1 MSKRASGCDMVLHKD
16 APDRMVINACV
27 LESEGCI
34 DTEKLFLNCCCERG
48 SQNFECDNTFWLDS
62 SSLSH
67 HGVRFSFMGKKGG
80 GLWRRLEYC
89 LGENSEPHLLGRMKI
104 HDSGG
109 GVETIAFTREKAVTF
124 WDAFDQMVRNTMG
137 RIPDKDACF
146 VDLSESTCEIP
157 VGFSAS
163 ASNEKLKEL
172 PFDFQCGYVG
182 YIGYE
187 MKEQCGGSRKHVSNL
202 PNSSFFFA
210 DQVIAVDHES
220 NKIYL
225 VELSE
230 EKMRAPSTWMRKVL
244 ANMCGRIDLGDFSKK
259 AEAVLG
265 SRNLMEGLKW
275 SRSHQEY
282 IADIEACKSYLLDGE
297 SYEICLTN
305 RLKSGRGGSN
315 PLAYY
320 HLLRKRNPAP
330 YSAFLNFGSSA
341 PGVDTFAICCSSPER
356 FLKLDGSGTLEA
368 KPIKGTIRRGT
379 STEEDRDLYNTLC
392 QSNKD
397 RAENLMIVD
406 LLRNDL
412 GRVSEI
418 GSVHVPKLMD
428 IESYARVH
436 QMVSTVRG
444 KKASDM
450 SSIDCIRCAFPAGS
464 MTGAPKI
471 RTMEIIDKLEGEA
484 RGIYSG
490 TIGYISSQSGAFDL
504 NVVIRTAVLSS
515 KEVII
520 GAGGAITIQ
529 SDAESEFEEIEVKSD
544 SVKVY

>member
-1 MSKRASGCDMVLHKD
+1 
-16 APDRMVINACV
+16 
-27 LESEGCI
+27 
-34 DTEKLFLNCCCERG
+34 
-48 SQNFECDNTFWLDS
+48 
-62 SSLSH
+62 
-67 HGVRFSFMGKKGG
+67 
-80 GLWRRLEYC
+80 
-89 LGENSEPHLLGRMKI
+89 
-104 HDSGG
+104 
-109 GVETIAFTREKAVTF
+109 
-124 WDAFDQMVRNTMG
+124 
-137 RIPDKDACF
+137 
-146 VDLSESTCEIP
+146 
-157 VGFSAS
+157 
-163 ASNEKLKEL
+163 
-172 PFDFQCGYVG
+172 
-182 YIGYE
+182 
-187 MKEQCGGSRKHVSNL
+187 
-202 PNSSFFFA
+202 
-210 DQVIAVDHES
+210 
-220 NKIYL
+220 
-225 VELSE
+225 
-230 EKMRAPSTWMRKVL
+230 
-244 ANMCGRIDLGDFSKK
+244 
-259 AEAVLG
+259 
-265 SRNLMEGLKW
+265 
-275 SRSHQEY
+275 
-282 IADIEACKSYLLDGE
+282 
-297 SYEICLTN
+297 
-305 RLKSGRGGSN
+305 
-315 PLAYY
+315 
-320 HLLRKRNPAP
+320 
-330 YSAFLNFGSSA
+330 
-341 PGVDTFAICCSSPER
+341 
-356 FLKLDGSGTLEA
+356 
-368 KPIKGTIRRGT
+368 
-379 STEEDRDLYNTLC
+379 LYNTLC

-406 LLRNDL
+406 LLGNDL